1 MDKPYQAYKMDTRP
15 ETMYIYICIY
25 MSYKSVKEV
34 NRKQLLYFE
43 WHFKA
48 FCALVRTRSYKS
60 HYLAYVSDISSGIL
74 SGILSAISSEIH
86 CG

>member
-1 MDKPYQAYKMDTRP
+1 MDTRP
-15 ETMYIYICIY
+15 ETMYIYIY

-34 NRKQLLYFE
+34 NSRQLLYFA

-60 HYLAYVSDISSGIL
+60 HYLAYVSGISSGIL
-74 SGILSAISSEIH
+74 SGILSAISSGIH